1 MENYRIRPI
10 LIVLLLMAGIL
21 MGLYINK
28 GVGKSQVSLEGGS
41 KFDEVMWYVG
51 NDYVDKPDA
60 QKLQDEAIASM
71 MEKLDPHSAYISL
84 DEFNEVNDP
93 LLGSFDGIGVQFRLE
108 KDTIAVVSVIK
119 GGPSEKVGILAGDR
133 IVYVDDT
140 LVASKK
146 LTNEDVMRK
155 LKGSKNTKVRVRV
168 LRHGVEGLLD
178 FTITRA
184 AIPTYSV
191 DIAYMLNE
199 SVGYLK
205 LSKFSATTAD
215 EFKKGIRDL
224 KAQGMQQLVFDL
236 RGNTGGY
243 LSAAVNIV
251 DEFLPKGSLIVYT
264 EGRNRPRQY
273 MKAQRR
279 GMLEDIP
286 VAVLIDGESA
296 SASEI
301 VAGALQDNDRGTIIG
316 RRSFGKGLVQEQI
329 MLSDNS
335 AIRLTVARYYTPI
348 GRCIQK
354 PFDGDIE
361 KYLLESLERYEN
373 GELFH
378 PDSIHFADS
387 LKFTTPKGKT
397 VYGGGGIMPDIY
409 VPLVDDSMEY
419 YFNRIVNKGLVYQYA
434 FDYTDK
440 HRKQLQQYKTV
451 KAFDQSF
458 AVSDAMFEALVKM
471 AEEKGIKGTEE
482 QLQVARRKANTLLK
496 AYIARNLFDDE
507 GFYPIYAPMD
517 EDLQR
522 AMDFFIFAPTNSDDH
537 ADSAL
542 PS

>member
-1 MENYRIRPI
+1 MENNRTRP
-10 LIVLLLMAGIL
+10 LVVAVLLLAGIL
-21 MGLYINK
+21 FGLYINK
-28 GVGKSQVSLEGGS
+28 GVIGKKVNVEGGS
-41 KFDEVMWYVG
+41 KFDEVMWYVN
-51 NDYVDKPDA
+51 NDYVDVPDA
-60 QKLQDEAIASM
+60 HKLQDEAIAAM
-71 MEKLDPHSAYISL
+71 MEELDPHSAYISL

-108 KDTIAVVSVIK
+108 KDTIAIVNVIK
-119 GGPSEKVGILAGDR
+119 GGPSEKVGIMAGDR
-133 IVYVDDT
+133 IIYVDDS

-155 LKGSKNTKVRVRV
+155 LKGPKGTKVAVRV
-168 LRHGVEGLLD
+168 LRRGVEGLLD
-178 FTITRA
+178 YTITRD

-191 DIAYMLNE
+191 DIAYMLDDNI
-199 SVGYLK
+199 GYLK
-205 LSKFSATTAD
+205 LSKFSATTVK
-215 EFKKGIRDL
+215 EFKQGIADL
-224 KAQGMQQLVFDL
+224 RGQGMKQLIFDL

-243 LSAAVNIV
+243 LAAAVDIA

-273 MKAQRR
+273 MKARRR

-286 VAVLIDGESA
+286 VVVLIDGESA

-335 AIRLTVARYYTPI
+335 AIRLTVARYYTPT

-354 PFDGDIE
+354 PYDEDHE
-361 KYLLESLERYEN
+361 KYLLESYERYEN

-409 VPLVDDSMEY
+409 VPLVDDSTQY
-419 YFNRIVNKGLVYQYA
+419 YFNRIVNTGLLYQYA
-434 FDYTDK
+434 FDYTDR
-440 HRKQLQQYKTV
+440 HRNQLQRFKTV
-451 KAFDQSF
+451 EAFDQGF
-458 AVSDAMFEALVKM
+458 KVTDAMFNELVKQ
-471 AEEKGIKGTEE
+471 AGEKGIKGTEE
-482 QLQVARRKANTLLK
+482 QQQVARREADILLK
-496 AYIARNLFDDE
+496 AYIARNFFDDE

-517 EDLQR
+517 EVLQR
-522 AMDFFIFAPTNSDDH
+522 AIKELGSN
-537 ADSAL
+537 
-542 PS
+542 